1 MLHEYSMFCIDP
13 QTGNGQYVFR
23 IDEAFFLNVFYLQLV
38 GFIDSM
44 LVTLLVAVSQKA
56 CQK

>member
-1 MLHEYSMFCIDP
+1 M
-13 QTGNGQYVFR
+13 FR